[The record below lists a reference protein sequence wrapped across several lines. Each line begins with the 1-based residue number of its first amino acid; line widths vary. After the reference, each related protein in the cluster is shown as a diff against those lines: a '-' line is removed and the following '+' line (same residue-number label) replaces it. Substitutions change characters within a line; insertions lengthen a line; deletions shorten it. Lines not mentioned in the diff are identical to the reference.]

1 MSLFEVTAYDKE
13 VYESELRDF
22 LPEKMIDIHTHVWL
36 AKLRPPKALKPGEV
50 KRTVT

>member
-22 LPEKMIDIHTHVWL
+22 LPEKMIDIHTHV
-36 AKLRPPKALKPGEV
+36 
-50 KRTVT
+50 